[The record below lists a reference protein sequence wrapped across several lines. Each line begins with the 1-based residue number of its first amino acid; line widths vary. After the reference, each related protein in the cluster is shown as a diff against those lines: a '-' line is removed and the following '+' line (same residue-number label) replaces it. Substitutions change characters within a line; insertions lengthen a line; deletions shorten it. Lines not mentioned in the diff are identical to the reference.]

1 MAPRFAAAF
10 VTLIA
15 VTGSAWGEPDDA
27 KIKRAVKDGQA
38 FLRACYKPGGFGPGG
53 PGPGG
58 LARMIPGVVASGTGG
73 TGCGPAALAGLALLC
88 SGTPHNDEA
97 LVNIVRACREAA
109 FSTTSTYELSLLI
122 MLFDRL
128 GHKADTPMI
137 QFLTLRLMSGQ
148 SRDGSWSY
156 SCTGLLLDPVQERQ
170 LRAALAAESR
180 LTTPD
185 RQRGSSPPKEKGK
198 PREDL
203 DDSPKPKTD
212 PKKDKETPPA
222 PPEEPKEPKDDRRTE
237 KRPRLHPGL
246 EGIAAQATRGAGF
259 GNDSGDHSN
268 TQFATV
274 GLWCG
279 RRHGVDVTASLA
291 AIDKHYRGI
300 QGADG
305 GWMYSNA
312 SGLSASSPAMTCAG
326 LMGLA
331 IGFGA
336 KNLKEGAD
344 REPRLEDPEALNR
357 DKQVVAGLKYV
368 GDFIAAAGA
377 QRAPAVPGGPA
388 FQTNELSN
396 NLYFMWSLERVGMVY
411 GLTTIGNLDWY
422 DWGSHI
428 LVRTQQRN
436 GSWKSDGFHSGS
448 DDNATAFALLFLCR
462 ADLTEDLSSK
472 LGSKVKDPGTSRL
485 ATGDLS
491 KLLGTAAKP
500 STGTT
505 KSEAE
510 TKVAKLVDALI
521 VAGPGDREV
530 MLAKYRDEKGG
541 EYTDALAL
549 AAAKLKGDRQTEA
562 RDALVQRLGRMTVNT
577 LIEYMKDRDRELRRA
592 AVLAAASKGKDRLH
606 EFAQALIAR
615 TADEDTNVS
624 QAARMSLKKLTDQDF
639 GPDSGD
645 SASDRAK
652 AMLAWRKWWD
662 GQK

>member
-15 VTGSAWGEPDDA
+15 LTGSAWGEPDDA

-38 FLRACYKPGGFGPGG
+38 YLRACYKPGGLGPGG
-53 PGPGG
+53 IGIGG
-58 LARMIPGVVASGTGG
+58 LVPGALVSAPSGG

-88 SGTPHNDEA
+88 SGVPHNDDA
-97 LVNIVRACREAA
+97 LVNITRGCREAA
-109 FSTTSTYELSLLI
+109 FSTASTYELSLLI
-122 MLFDRL
+122 MFFDRL

-148 SRDGSWSY
+148 CSDGSWSY
-156 SCTGLLLDPVQERQ
+156 SCTGFLLDPVQERQ
-170 LRAALAAESR
+170 LRVALAGDNR

-185 RQRGSSPPKEKGK
+185 RPRTGSPPKEKGK

-203 DDSPKPKTD
+203 DDNPKPKTD
-212 PKKDKETPPA
+212 PKKDKETPPPPP
-222 PPEEPKEPKDDRRTE
+222 PPEEPKEDRRTD

-246 EGIAAQATRGAGF
+246 EGIAAQVGRGAGV
-259 GNDSGDHSN
+259 GVSTGDHSN

-300 QGADG
+300 QGPDG
-305 GWMYSNA
+305 GWAYTHV
-312 SGLSASSPAMTCAG
+312 GGYSASSPAMTCAG

-331 IGFGA
+331 LGFGA

-344 REPRLEDPEALNR
+344 REPRLEDPEALNK
-357 DKQVVAGLKYV
+357 DKQVMDGLKYV

-377 QRAPAVPGGPA
+377 QRGRGYPGGPE
-388 FQTNELSN
+388 FQMNELSN

-411 GLTTIGNLDWY
+411 GLKTIGKVDWY
-422 DWGSHI
+422 EWGSNI
-428 LVRTQQRN
+428 LLQSQQRN
-436 GSWKSDGFHSGS
+436 GSWKTDGFHSGS
-448 DDNATAFALLFLCR
+448 DDSATAFALLFLCR
-462 ADLTEDLSSK
+462 ANLTEDLSSR
-472 LGSKVKDPGTSRL
+472 LGNKVKDPGTSRL
-485 ATGDLS
+485 STPDLS
-491 KLLGTAAKP
+491 KIMGTASKP
-500 STGTT
+500 STGTA

-510 TKVAKLVDALI
+510 TKIAKLVDALI
-521 VAGPGDREV
+521 VAGPVDREV

-541 EYTDALAL
+541 EYSDALAQ

-562 RDALVQRLGRMTVNT
+562 RDALVQRLTRMKPNT
-577 LIEYMKDRDRELRRA
+577 LIDYMKDRDRELRRA

-606 EFAQALIAR
+606 EIAEALIAR
-615 TADEDTNVS
+615 TADEDPNVS
-624 QAARMSLKKLTDQDF
+624 QAARTSLKKLTDQDF
-639 GPDSGD
+639 GPESGD

>member
-1 MAPRFAAAF
+1 
-10 VTLIA
+10 
-15 VTGSAWGEPDDA
+15 
-27 KIKRAVKDGQA
+27 
-38 FLRACYKPGGFGPGG
+38 
-53 PGPGG
+53 
-58 LARMIPGVVASGTGG
+58 
-73 TGCGPAALAGLALLC
+73 LC
-88 SGTPHNDEA
+88 SGVPHNDDA
-97 LVNIVRACREAA
+97 LVNITRGCREAA
-109 FSTTSTYELSLLI
+109 FSTASTYELSLLI
-122 MLFDRL
+122 MFFDRL

-148 SRDGSWSY
+148 SHDGSWSY
-156 SCTGLLLDPVQERQ
+156 SCTGLVLDPVQERQ
-170 LRAALAAESR
+170 LRAALVGDNR

-185 RQRGSSPPKEKGK
+185 RPRAASPPKEKGK

-222 PPEEPKEPKDDRRTE
+222 PAEEPKEPKEDRPTE

-246 EGIAAQATRGAGF
+246 EGIAAQIGRGAGV
-259 GNDSGDHSN
+259 DVATGDHSN

-305 GWMYSNA
+305 GWSYTTA
-312 SGLSASSPAMTCAG
+312 GGFSASSPAMTCAG

-331 IGFGA
+331 LGFGA

-344 REPRLEDPEALNR
+344 REPRLEDPEALNK
-357 DKQVVAGLKYV
+357 DKKVMDGLKYV

-377 QRAPAVPGGPA
+377 QRAPAAPGGIEFPQA
-388 FQTNELSN
+388 NELSN

-411 GLTTIGNLDWY
+411 GLTTIGNVDWY
-422 DWGSHI
+422 DWGSNI

-436 GSWKSDGFHSGS
+436 GSWRSDGFHSGS
-448 DDNATAFALLFLCR
+448 DDSATAFALLFLCR
-462 ADLTEDLSSK
+462 ANLTDDLSSK

-485 ATGDLS
+485 STPDLS
-491 KLLGTAAKP
+491 KIMGTAAKP

-510 TKVAKLVDALI
+510 TKVAKLVDALV

-530 MLAKYRDEKGG
+530 LLAKYRDEKGG
-541 EYTDALAL
+541 EYSDALAL

-562 RDALVQRLGRMTVNT
+562 RAALVQRLNRMKPNT
-577 LIEYMKDRDRELRRA
+577 LIDYMKDRDRELRRA

-606 EFAQALIAR
+606 EVAEALIAR
-615 TADEDTNVS
+615 TADEDANVS
-624 QAARMSLKKLTDQDF
+624 QAARTSLKKLTNQDF
-639 GPDSGD
+639 GPESGD